1 MHSYSEKDSP
11 FFVDPSVCS
20 SSDNEAVSTAV
31 LRAASDEADWLWGLV
46 VREEVAI
53 DPMATNLVWEKVG
66 GGVTEDKTLWMFDVD
81 GTLCSSNTSDTLHLT
96 AVLWLE
102 KHKPQKVALC
112 TNQGGVG
119 LRYWM
124 EPRTNEG
131 YDGFGHDRW
140 PSLPTED
147 AVYGRLLDLADQVKA
162 VTGGEVKV
170 YFSFLYLSQKGNWS
184 PVPAGQEANPV
195 WSREWRKP
203 NPGMLLRAI
212 ADYGVAPEDCA
223 FVGDQ
228 ESDQQ
233 AAEAAGVAFFDADKF
248 FSVPVTIYYPT
259 GWVADWLPP
268 FRRIGLDLTATKRR
282 LEDMLRREIAA
293 YWRVGEVV
301 CQKMDYGEDE
311 FELSPE
317 AAGVVAGDALASCIS
332 NLFINREWLVYESA
346 EEHADALRGTRWLWA
361 NSLVDIYGIDAK
373 EAWRLCHE

>member
-131 YDGFGHDRW
+131 YDDSLIGGNDAGRGCNSGFK
-140 PSLPTED
+140 
-147 AVYGRLLDLADQVKA
+147 RLYAPFQARQFCRLRCLLL
-162 VTGGEVKV
+162 
-170 YFSFLYLSQKGNWS
+170 F
-184 PVPAGQEANPV
+184 EA
-195 WSREWRKP
+195 
-203 NPGMLLRAI
+203 
-212 ADYGVAPEDCA
+212 
-223 FVGDQ
+223 
-228 ESDQQ
+228 
-233 AAEAAGVAFFDADKF
+233 
-248 FSVPVTIYYPT
+248 
-259 GWVADWLPP
+259 
-268 FRRIGLDLTATKRR
+268 
-282 LEDMLRREIAA
+282 
-293 YWRVGEVV
+293 
-301 CQKMDYGEDE
+301 
-311 FELSPE
+311 
-317 AAGVVAGDALASCIS
+317 
-332 NLFINREWLVYESA
+332 
-346 EEHADALRGTRWLWA
+346 
-361 NSLVDIYGIDAK
+361 
-373 EAWRLCHE
+373 